1 MLPVPHPKLVRGRGT
16 NVAQTLKLV
25 RSITLN
31 SNALDQRFG
40 RQPGDRYGAGRATN
54 SQRELSDRS
63 RFRPLGGDRLV
74 GTNFGSNSG
83 VNLPRQCSMTK
94 EKMQPGDEQRWGRDL

>member
-1 MLPVPHPKLVRGRGT
+1 MLPVPNPKLERGRGT
-16 NVAQTLKLV
+16 NAAQTLKLV

-31 SNALDQRFG
+31 INALDQCSG
-40 RQPGDRYGAGRATN
+40 RQPGDRYDAGQAT
-54 SQRELSDRS
+54 SPQRDLSDRS

-74 GTNFGSNSG
+74 GTNFGTNSG
-83 VNLPRQCSMTK
+83 DNMPRECSKAK